1 MPFKSEKQRRYLWK
15 NEPKIAREWTKA
27 YGSKPVGK
35 KKKEEEKEKIMDEFS
50 FVLKL
55 QRAIKQNL
63 AALSLNVTSGGVDSH
78 EKYKYITGQISALES
93 VLQEISNLLNKKEQ
107 EVHDGKVIRID
118 KDPKP
123 TKG

>member
-1 MPFKSEKQRRYLWK
+1 
-15 NEPKIAREWTKA
+15 
-27 YGSKPVGK
+27 
-35 KKKEEEKEKIMDEFS
+35 MDEFV
-50 FVLKL
+50 FVHKL
-55 QRAIKQNL
+55 QRAIKQQL
-63 AALSLNVTSGGVDSH
+63 AALSINVTSGGVDNFD
-78 EKYKYITGQISALES
+78 KYKYITGQISALES

>member
-1 MPFKSEKQRRYLWK
+1 MSEF
-15 NEPKIAREWTKA
+15 
-27 YGSKPVGK
+27 
-35 KKKEEEKEKIMDEFS
+35 D
-50 FVLKL
+50 FVLRL
-55 QRAIKQNL
+55 QREIKQKL
-63 AALSLNVTSGGVDSH
+63 ASLASSVTSGSIDNFD
-78 EKYKYITGQISALES
+78 KYKYITGQISALES

>member
-1 MPFKSEKQRRYLWK
+1 ME
-15 NEPKIAREWTKA
+15 NE
-27 YGSKPVGK
+27 
-35 KKKEEEKEKIMDEFS
+35 
-50 FVLKL
+50 FVFIHKL

-93 VLQEISNLLNKKEQ
+93 VLQEISNLLNKKELY
-107 EVHDGKVIRID
+107 EEKDGNVVRID
-118 KDPKP
+118 KDPRP